1 MSCRGCGVRGRSSSE
16 ETGRGRGAVS
26 GIPGDPG
33 APGGRGRRRR
43 HRTPE
48 EVAFPGLAAGALPL
62 AAALLSTFLAAFLS
76 NCGGTGPPPPARIGP
91 APEYA
96 DLAADLGDFIADEME
111 AKRIA
116 GLALALTDGD
126 RIVWAEG
133 FGEARPGVPADAD
146 TPFRVGSVSK
156 LFTDLAVVALHERG
170 ALDLDAPIGDS
181 LPGFAPAPGPE
192 DPADPIT
199 LRQLMAHRA
208 GLVREP
214 PVGHYFDDSSPSL
227 RETVASLNRVPLV
240 FPPGARLKYSNAGIA
255 VVGRVLEVAAGKPFA
270 EAVTETALAPLGLDS
285 SSFDLA
291 AAPAE
296 RLASATMWSYD
307 GREFPAP
314 TFPLGMAPAGSLVT
328 SVRDLGRFLTL
339 LAGGDLPGVVSADGL
354 REMWRVQFPEET
366 GGEGPEAA
374 GGVSTGFGLG
384 FHLAALESGAGDT
397 PDDTPTD
404 TPDDGSSPEPRLRLV
419 GHGGAIYGFSTELA
433 FLPEAGLGAVAVANV
448 DFTNAVVGRIVRE
461 TLRSALARRAGRPRS
476 PRRPEPLPAGL
487 AARLHGLYETD
498 AGGRLRVLAR
508 GERAEMEI
516 GSGTL
521 ELAQAAPGVLI
532 ADSRLAH
539 GPRIEIG
546 EPDDGRIPSL
556 RLLGETYRRV
566 PDPLPAAAPEEFLP
580 LLGEYGWD
588 HNLLFVFERDGALTV
603 LIEWLARYALT
614 PSPAAPDCF
623 DFPDAGLYPGES
635 LCFLRDEAGG
645 VTGADLSGIV
655 FPRRP
660 GPGDAEGGTFRI
672 EPLLPVAELRAR
684 AEAASPPAE
693 SGDFR
698 DDDLVRL
705 TDLDPGIR
713 LEVRYASENNFM
725 GTAFYEVADAFL
737 QRPAAEALAR
747 ANAALAEHGYAAL
760 VYDGYRPWRVTKMFY
775 DATPE
780 HQRLFVA
787 DPADGSRHNR
797 GAAVDL
803 GLVDRAT
810 GEVLE
815 FVSGY
820 DEFSERAF
828 PSYVG
833 GTSRQRWRRELLR
846 RVMEREGFTVYEHE
860 WWHFDYRDWQRYRLL
875 EVPLAE
881 IGSDGR

>member
-1 MSCRGCGVRGRSSSE
+1 MSRSPE
-16 ETGRGRGAVS
+16 AAGEPFAPPGRG
-26 GIPGDPG
+26 P
-33 APGGRGRRRR
+33 RRRLPG
-43 HRTPE
+43 T
-48 EVAFPGLAAGALPL
+48 AASPGLAAGAFGL
-62 AAALLSTFLAAFLS
+62 AAVLLAA
-76 NCGGTGPPPPARIGP
+76 CDETGPPPPAQVGP

-111 AKRIA
+111 AKRLP

-126 RIVWAEG
+126 RIVWAQG

-146 TPFRVGSVSK
+146 TLFRVGSVSK

-192 DPADPIT
+192 GAAGEGAPIT

-227 RETVASLNRVPLV
+227 RETVDSLDGVPLV
-240 FPPGARLKYSNAGIA
+240 FPPGAQLKYSNAGIA

-270 EAVTETALAPLGLDS
+270 EAVTEAALAPLGLDS

-296 RLASATMWSYD
+296 RLANATMWSYD
-307 GREFPAP
+307 GREFAAP

-339 LAGGDLPGVVSADGL
+339 LAGGALPGVVSADGL

-366 GGEGPEAA
+366 AEETGEEAA
-374 GGVSTGFGLG
+374 DEGGSVSTGFGLG
-384 FHLAALESGAGDT
+384 FHLAALESGAGDGA
-397 PDDTPTD
+397 DE
-404 TPDDGSSPEPRLRLV
+404 GGSPESPLRLV

-461 TLRSALARRAGRPRS
+461 TLLSALARRSGQRRP
-476 PRRPEPLPAGL
+476 PRRPEPLPEGL
-487 AARLHGLYETD
+487 AARLHGPYETD
-498 AGGRLRVLAR
+498 GGDRLRVLAR
-508 GERAEMEI
+508 GDRAEMEI
-516 GSGTL
+516 RSATV

-532 ADSRLAH
+532 VDSRLAY

-546 EPDDGRIPSL
+546 ERDDERVLSL
-556 RLLGETYRRV
+556 RLLGDTYRRV
-566 PDPLPAAAPEEFLP
+566 PDPLPDPAPEEFLP

-588 HNLLFVFERDGALTV
+588 HNLLFVFEREGALTV
-603 LIEWLARYALT
+603 LIEWLPRYALT

-672 EPLLPVAELRAR
+672 EPLLPVPELRAR
-684 AEAASPPAE
+684 AEAASPPVE
-693 SGDFR
+693 TGDFR
-698 DDDLVRL
+698 EDDLVRL

-713 LEVRYASENNFM
+713 LDVRYASGNNFM

-760 VYDGYRPWRVTKMFY
+760 VYDGYRPWRVTKMFH

-803 GLVDRAT
+803 GLVDRET

-828 PSYVG
+828 PGYVG

-860 WWHFDYRDWQRYRLL
+860 WWHFDYRDWQRYRILD
-875 EVPLAE
+875 VPLVAIAA

>member
-1 MSCRGCGVRGRSSSE
+1 MTGPPEAAGEPFAPPGPGRPRRIPGGAASS
-16 ETGRGRGAVS
+16 GLFAGAV
-26 GIPGDPG
+26 
-33 APGGRGRRRR
+33 A
-43 HRTPE
+43 
-48 EVAFPGLAAGALPL
+48 L
-62 AAALLSTFLAAFLS
+62 AAALLAG
-76 NCGGTGPPPPARIGP
+76 CGETGPPPPARIGP

-111 AKRIA
+111 AKRLP

-126 RIVWAEG
+126 RIVWAQG

-146 TPFRVGSVSK
+146 TLFRVGSVSK

-170 ALDLDAPIGDS
+170 ALDLDAPTGDS

-192 DPADPIT
+192 GAAGEDAPIT

-227 RETVASLNRVPLV
+227 RETVDSLDGVPLV
-240 FPPGARLKYSNAGIA
+240 FSPGERQKYSNAGIA

-270 EAVTETALAPLGLDS
+270 EAVTEAVLAPLGLDS

-296 RLASATMWSYD
+296 RLANATMWSYD
-307 GREFPAP
+307 GREFAAP

-339 LAGGDLPGVVSADGL
+339 LAGGALPGVVSADGL

-366 GGEGPEAA
+366 AA
-374 GGVSTGFGLG
+374 AADGAGTGVSTGFGLG
-384 FHLAALESGAGDT
+384 FHLAALESGAEDRADADAG
-397 PDDTPTD
+397 
-404 TPDDGSSPEPRLRLV
+404 SPEPPIRLV

-461 TLRSALARRAGRPRS
+461 TLLSALARRTGHPRS
-476 PRRPEPLPAGL
+476 PRRSEPLPEGL
-487 AARLHGLYETD
+487 AARLHGPYETD
-498 AGGRLRVLAR
+498 GGDRLRVLAR
-508 GERAEMEI
+508 GDRAEMEI
-516 GSGTL
+516 RSATV

-532 ADSRLAH
+532 VDSRLAH
-539 GPRIEIG
+539 GPRIEIAEG
-546 EPDDGRIPSL
+546 DDGRVLSL
-556 RLLGETYRRV
+556 RLLGRTYRRV
-566 PDPLPAAAPEEFLP
+566 PDPLPAPAPAEFLP

-588 HNLLFVFERDGALTV
+588 HNLLFVFEREGALTV
-603 LIEWLARYALT
+603 LIEWLPRYALT

-660 GPGDAEGGTFRI
+660 GPGDAGGTFRI
-672 EPLLPVAELRAR
+672 EPLLPVSELRAR
-684 AEAASPPAE
+684 AEAASPPVE

-698 DDDLVRL
+698 EDDLVRL

-713 LEVRYASENNFM
+713 LDVRYASGNNFM

-747 ANAALAEHGYAAL
+747 ANAALGEHGYAAL
-760 VYDGYRPWRVTKMFY
+760 VYDGYRPWRVTKMFH

-803 GLVDRAT
+803 GLVDRET
-810 GEVLE
+810 GAVLE

-828 PSYVG
+828 PGYVG

-875 EVPLAE
+875 DVPLTA
-881 IGSDGR
+881 IGSGGR

>member
-1 MSCRGCGVRGRSSSE
+1 MTGPPEAAGE
-16 ETGRGRGAVS
+16 PFAPPGRGRPRRIPGGAASSGFFAGAV
-26 GIPGDPG
+26 
-33 APGGRGRRRR
+33 A
-43 HRTPE
+43 
-48 EVAFPGLAAGALPL
+48 L
-62 AAALLSTFLAAFLS
+62 AAALLAGCAE
-76 NCGGTGPPPPARIGP
+76 TGPPPPAQIGP

-96 DLAADLGDFIADEME
+96 DLAADLGDFIVDEME
-111 AKRIA
+111 AKRLP

-126 RIVWAEG
+126 RIVWAQG

-146 TPFRVGSVSK
+146 TLFRVGSVSK

-192 DPADPIT
+192 GAAGEDAPIT

-227 RETVASLNRVPLV
+227 RATVESLNGVPLV
-240 FPPGARLKYSNAGIA
+240 FPPGERQKYSNAGIA

-270 EAVTETALAPLGLDS
+270 EAVTEAALAPLGLDS

-296 RLASATMWSYD
+296 RLANATMWSYD
-307 GREFPAP
+307 GREFAAP

-328 SVRDLGRFLTL
+328 SVRDLGRFLTH
-339 LAGGDLPGVVSADGL
+339 LAGGALPGVVSADGL

-366 GGEGPEAA
+366 AEAA
-374 GGVSTGFGLG
+374 EGAGTGVSTGFGLG
-384 FHLAALESGAGDT
+384 FHLAALESGADEGADE
-397 PDDTPTD
+397 
-404 TPDDGSSPEPRLRLV
+404 DGSPEPPIRLV

-461 TLRSALARRAGRPRS
+461 TLLSALARRNGQRRP
-476 PRRPEPLPAGL
+476 PRRPEPLPEGL
-487 AARLHGLYETD
+487 AARLHGPYETD
-498 AGGRLRVLAR
+498 GGDRLRVLAR
-508 GERAEMEI
+508 GDRAEMEI
-516 GSGTL
+516 RSATV

-532 ADSRLAH
+532 VDSRLAY

-546 EPDDGRIPSL
+546 EPDDERVLSL
-556 RLLGETYRRV
+556 RLLGRTYRRV
-566 PDPLPAAAPEEFLP
+566 PDPLPAPAPEEFRP

-588 HNLLFVFERDGALTV
+588 HNLLFVFEREGALTV
-603 LIEWLARYALT
+603 LIEWLPRYALT

-660 GPGDAEGGTFRI
+660 GPGDAGGTFRI
-672 EPLLPVAELRAR
+672 EPLLPVSELRAR
-684 AEAASPPAE
+684 AEAASPPVE
-693 SGDFR
+693 TGDFR
-698 DDDLVRL
+698 EDDLVRL

-713 LEVRYASENNFM
+713 LDVRYASTNNFM

-760 VYDGYRPWRVTKMFY
+760 VYDGYRPWRVTKMFH

-803 GLVDRAT
+803 GLVDRET

-828 PSYVG
+828 PGYVG

-875 EVPLAE
+875 DVPLVSIGA

>member
-1 MSCRGCGVRGRSSSE
+1 MTGPPEAAGEPFALPGPGRPRRFPGGAASS
-16 ETGRGRGAVS
+16 GFFAGAV
-26 GIPGDPG
+26 
-33 APGGRGRRRR
+33 A
-43 HRTPE
+43 
-48 EVAFPGLAAGALPL
+48 L
-62 AAALLSTFLAAFLS
+62 AAALLAGCAE
-76 NCGGTGPPPPARIGP
+76 TGPPPPAQIGP

-96 DLAADLGDFIADEME
+96 DLAADLGDFIVEEME
-111 AKRIA
+111 AKRLP

-126 RIVWAEG
+126 RIVWAQG

-146 TPFRVGSVSK
+146 TLFRVGSVSK

-192 DPADPIT
+192 GAAGEDAPIT

-227 RETVASLNRVPLV
+227 RATVESLNGVPPV
-240 FPPGARLKYSNAGIA
+240 FPPGERQKYSNAGIA

-270 EAVTETALAPLGLDS
+270 EAVTEAALAPLGLDS

-296 RLASATMWSYD
+296 RLANATMWSYD
-307 GREFPAP
+307 GREFAAP

-328 SVRDLGRFLTL
+328 SVRDLGRFLTH
-339 LAGGDLPGVVSADGL
+339 LAGGALPGVVSADGL

-366 GGEGPEAA
+366 AEAA
-374 GGVSTGFGLG
+374 EGAGTGVSTGFGLG
-384 FHLAALESGAGDT
+384 FHLAALESGADEGADE
-397 PDDTPTD
+397 
-404 TPDDGSSPEPRLRLV
+404 GGSPERPIRLV

-461 TLRSALARRAGRPRS
+461 TLLSALARRNGQRRPPR
-476 PRRPEPLPAGL
+476 RRPEPLPAGL
-487 AARLHGLYETD
+487 AARLHGPYETD
-498 AGGRLRVLAR
+498 DGDRLRVLAR
-508 GERAEMEI
+508 GDRAEMEI
-516 GSGTL
+516 RSATV

-532 ADSRLAH
+532 VDSRLAY

-546 EPDDGRIPSL
+546 EPDDERVLSL
-556 RLLGETYRRV
+556 RLLGRTYRRV
-566 PDPLPAAAPEEFLP
+566 PDPLPAPAPEEFRP

-588 HNLLFVFERDGALTV
+588 HNLLFVFEREGALTV
-603 LIEWLARYALT
+603 LIEWLPRYALT

-660 GPGDAEGGTFRI
+660 GPGDAGGTFRI
-672 EPLLPVAELRAR
+672 EPLLPVSELRAR
-684 AEAASPPAE
+684 AEAASPPVE
-693 SGDFR
+693 TGDFR
-698 DDDLVRL
+698 EDDLVRL

-713 LEVRYASENNFM
+713 LDVRYASTNNFM
-725 GTAFYEVADAFL
+725 GTAFYEIADAFL

-747 ANAALAEHGYAAL
+747 ANAALGEHGYAAL
-760 VYDGYRPWRVTKMFY
+760 VYDGYRPWRVTKMFH

-803 GLVDRAT
+803 GLVDRET

-828 PSYVG
+828 PGYVG

-875 EVPLAE
+875 DVPLVSIGA